1 MRRDILLLMVLI
13 YIYIYYYKKVIQ
25 HFVGAGAGAALLVV
39 FLWAYITRV
48 ELLISIHSTM
58 RRKLRRLVHVQI
70 QRGYKKSIIV
80 SYVYVTI

>member
-1 MRRDILLLMVLI
+1 MVL
-13 YIYIYYYKKVIQ
+13 IYIYYYKKVIQ
-25 HFVGAGAGAALLVV
+25 HFVGAGAGAGAALLVV
-39 FLWAYITRV
+39 FLWASITRV